1 MDKTMWAVQV
11 NEFPDSVKL
20 EDSQVLEMIMSAV
33 PDWLRDMTVEQ
44 WREELIGGYDN
55 ANDELLAFRAWC
67 DKETMRA
74 RFMWSISAFGN
85 RSQSS
90 DGFFYACGKQDNGW
104 YKHIGFRMGL
114 DPSDYASGYMGLN
127 FKNYG
132 KESK

>member
-55 ANDELLAFRAWC
+55 ASDELLAFRAWC

-85 RSQSS
+85 KTTVGTST
-90 DGFFYACGKQDNGW
+90 
-104 YKHIGFRMGL
+104 
-114 DPSDYASGYMGLN
+114 SGSVWDLIRPTTHQGTW
-127 FKNYG
+127 G
-132 KESK
+132 